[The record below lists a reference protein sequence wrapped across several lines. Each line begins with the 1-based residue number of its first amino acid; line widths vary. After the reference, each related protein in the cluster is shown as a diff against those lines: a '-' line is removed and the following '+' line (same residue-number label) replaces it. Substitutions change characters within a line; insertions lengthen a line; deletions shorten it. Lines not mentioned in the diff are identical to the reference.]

1 MTSERQTKQP
11 PAPQPA
17 QPEPAAGDGKQ
28 GLITP
33 ERMTPTAVPVKE
45 E

>member
-1 MTSERQTKQP
+1 MTSERETKQP
-11 PAPQPA
+11 PTPQTQ

-33 ERMTPTAVPVKE
+33 ERMTPTATPVE
-45 E
+45 EE

>member
-1 MTSERQTKQP
+1 MTSEREPKQ
-11 PAPQPA
+11 APEP

-33 ERMTPTAVPVKE
+33 ERLTPTAVPVE
-45 E
+45 EE